1 MELLSNMV
9 LGLEVALS
17 WNNLL
22 YCFLGVL
29 LGTILGVIPGI
40 GVLAAMS
47 MLFPITFYLEADTAL
62 IMLAGIWYG
71 TTYGGSTSSIL
82 LNVPGTPANAVT
94 CFDGYPMAQQGRAG
108 TALLMTTV
116 ASFFGATFGIILLMT
131 LSPVISEYALRFG
144 DAEFFSLILLGL
156 VTAASISDGSA
167 MKGLAMTIFGIMIGL
182 VGADLNTGV
191 HRFTFGRLELVD
203 GVSIVALAMG
213 LFGVSEVISSIG
225 KVPKGRVK
233 SEELKLKAMMPDRQ
247 EMNRTWMPMLRG
259 SSIGSFFGALPGAG
273 PGIAAFMAYAVEKRV
288 SKTPER
294 FGKGAI
300 EGIMG
305 PEAANN
311 AADQTAFIPTLTLGI
326 PGSVTMALMLGVLM
340 IHGITPGPN
349 MIAQQPSL
357 FWGLVMS
364 FWIGN
369 LMLLVL
375 NIPFVGLW
383 VRLLSIPYH
392 LMFPAV
398 LVFIA
403 IGTYS
408 LSNSAFDV
416 WSVAFFGLLGYFMR
430 WARLSPAPLLLGFVL
445 GPMMEEHFQRAM
457 LLSRGDFGTFITRP
471 ISGVLLGITALILIW
486 SVWGGWKAKVLGRGT
501 TRKPST

>member
-1 MELLSNMV
+1 MEFLGNLQ
-9 LGLEVALS
+9 LGLATALTAQNLFYCFVGVAL
-17 WNNLL
+17 
-22 YCFLGVL
+22 
-29 LGTILGVIPGI
+29 GTLLGVIPGI

-47 MLFPITFYLEADTAL
+47 MLFPLTFYLPPETAL

-94 CFDGYPMAQQGRAG
+94 CLDGYPMAQNGRAG

-116 ASFFGATFGIILLMT
+116 ASFFGASFGIILLMT
-131 LSPVISEYALRFG
+131 FSPVIAAYALRFG

-156 VTAASISDGSA
+156 VTSSSISDGSA
-167 MKGLAMTIFGIMIGL
+167 LKGLAMTVFGIMIGL

-191 HRFTFGRLELVD
+191 HRFTFGQLQLVD

-213 LFGVSEVISSIG
+213 LFGVSEVIASVG
-225 KVPKGRVK
+225 KVQKNAIDT
-233 SEELKLKAMMPDRQ
+233 SDLKLKSMLPDRE
-247 EMNRTWMPMLRG
+247 EMGRTWFPMIRG

-288 SKTPER
+288 SRHPER
-294 FGKGAI
+294 FGKGTI

-349 MIAQQPSL
+349 MIAQQPAL

-375 NIPFVGLW
+375 NIPFIGLW

-392 LMFPAV
+392 LLFPAV

-408 LSNSAFDV
+408 LSNSPFDI
-416 WSVAFFGLLGYFMR
+416 WAVAGFGLLGYFMR
-430 WARLSPAPLLLGFVL
+430 WARLPAAPLLLGFVL

-457 LLSRGDFGTFITRP
+457 LLSRGDFSTFVTRP
-471 ISGVLLGITALILIW
+471 ISGVLLAFTALVLLW
-486 SVWGGWKAKVLGRGT
+486 SVKSGLSRRATAGVNAE
-501 TRKPST
+501 

>member
-1 MELLSNMV
+1 MEFFSNILV
-9 LGLEVALS
+9 GLEVALTLH
-17 WNNLL
+17 NLF

-47 MLFPITFYLEADTAL
+47 MLFPVTFYLQPDTAL

-116 ASFFGATFGIILLMT
+116 ASFFGASFGIILLMT

-144 DAEFFSLILLGL
+144 DAEFFSLILMGL

-167 MKGLAMTIFGIMIGL
+167 MKGLTMTVFGIMIGL

-191 HRFTFGRLELVD
+191 HRFTFDRLELVD

-213 LFGVSEVISSIG
+213 LFGVTEVIASIG
-225 KVPKGRVK
+225 KVPMGRMK
-233 SEELKLKAMMPDRQ
+233 REELKLRAMLPDRE
-247 EMNRTWMPMLRG
+247 EMNWTWMPMLRG

-273 PGIAAFMAYAVEKRV
+273 PGIAAFMSYAVEKRV

-305 PEAANN
+305 PESANN

-349 MIAQQPSL
+349 MIAEQPSL

-408 LSNSAFDV
+408 LSNSPFDV
-416 WSVAFFGLLGYFMR
+416 WAVAFFGLLGYMMR
-430 WARLSPAPLLLGFVL
+430 WARLSAAPLLLGFVL

-457 LLSRGDFGTFITRP
+457 LLSRGDFSTFVSRP
-471 ISGVLLGITALILIW
+471 ISGTLLAITAVILLW
-486 SVWGGWKAKVLGRGT
+486 SLYTGLSRRVPKEVDAE
-501 TRKPST
+501 